1 MEDTEEEDGMVH
13 QDQETEPVEAEDE
26 IDGQQGQTAVTPL
39 KLKLNAGKRK
49 EKEKET
55 GKEKVTGTPKGTPKI
70 KVKLSSTSSSS
81 SFSSSPAHATTTT
94 TPRAEDSQG
103 AGREDSDLKDL
114 QFETPVKNGKKTKL
128 KNKPTSLPAP
138 APATSSISLSTPSDA
153 QPDGEISTPT
163 PTPGRKLNFSDA
175 LTPTSP
181 DNSPSSGK
189 SVRVKNGARAGGR
202 PPKKV
207 GVGKSKLRQEV
218 GFGETSETEG
228 VNAKD
233 EGAGAGLEVNKMEVE
248 AEAHDQ
254 VDEGVVKLNM
264 SGAGAEGMGG
274 HDGDVHGVKRESE
287 DGLGQAGQVGKVD
300 DARGM
305 DLDHDKDD
313 EQHNNY
319 DNDNDQED
327 NDYQDQDDDE
337 NNADPMAMDID
348 DPTSTP
354 TSGTSRP
361 NPNPH
366 RIPGGKGGGR
376 NKKPFAFRKKPLGH
390 LLTTIIGNLRR
401 KDAYGLFF
409 DPVSL
414 EEYPNYFE
422 VIGGEDKA
430 MDLGTMEDKVGR
442 GEYRQMSEFEV
453 SSRLINRR

>member
-1 MEDTEEEDGMVH
+1 
-13 QDQETEPVEAEDE
+13 
-26 IDGQQGQTAVTPL
+26 
-39 KLKLNAGKRK
+39 
-49 EKEKET
+49 
-55 GKEKVTGTPKGTPKI
+55 
-70 KVKLSSTSSSS
+70 
-81 SFSSSPAHATTTT
+81 
-94 TPRAEDSQG
+94 
-103 AGREDSDLKDL
+103 
-114 QFETPVKNGKKTKL
+114 
-128 KNKPTSLPAP
+128 
-138 APATSSISLSTPSDA
+138 
-153 QPDGEISTPT
+153 
-163 PTPGRKLNFSDA
+163 
-175 LTPTSP
+175 
-181 DNSPSSGK
+181 
-189 SVRVKNGARAGGR
+189 VKNGARAGGR

>member
-1 MEDTEEEDGMVH
+1 
-13 QDQETEPVEAEDE
+13 
-26 IDGQQGQTAVTPL
+26 
-39 KLKLNAGKRK
+39 
-49 EKEKET
+49 
-55 GKEKVTGTPKGTPKI
+55 
-70 KVKLSSTSSSS
+70 
-81 SFSSSPAHATTTT
+81 
-94 TPRAEDSQG
+94 
-103 AGREDSDLKDL
+103 
-114 QFETPVKNGKKTKL
+114 
-128 KNKPTSLPAP
+128 
-138 APATSSISLSTPSDA
+138 
-153 QPDGEISTPT
+153 
-163 PTPGRKLNFSDA
+163 
-175 LTPTSP
+175 
-181 DNSPSSGK
+181 
-189 SVRVKNGARAGGR
+189 VKNGARAGGR

-218 GFGETSETEG
+218 GLDVDVGVGGDADESES
-228 VNAKD
+228 KD
-233 EGAGAGLEVNKMEVE
+233 KEARVGLGMQVE
-248 AEAHDQ
+248 AEEKAKET
-254 VDEGVVKLNM
+254 VDAAVKQET
-264 SGAGAEGMGG
+264 SGGDTWMGG
-274 HDGDVHGVKRESE
+274 HDDDVHGVKRESE
-287 DGLGQAGQVGKVD
+287 DGVGQAGQAGKVD

-327 NDYQDQDDDE
+327 NDDQDQDDDE
-337 NNADPMAMDID
+337 NNADSMAMDID

-453 SSRLINRR
+453 SSLNSSSFKMRLYELTSTSALHRTTSKR